1 MEYLYETPERFY
13 FVMPFIGG
21 GLIGKVLE
29 HEKKFSEERI
39 RFYITQIV
47 IAIGKLH
54 QNHIMH
60 RDIKMS
66 NILLDEQGY
75 LKLID
80 YGSACIIRDD

>member
-1 MEYLYETPERFY
+1 MEYLYETSERFY

-21 GLIGKVLE
+21 GLLGKVLE
-29 HEKKFSEERI
+29 HERKFSEDRM

-47 IAIGKLH
+47 ITIGKLH
-54 QNHIMH
+54 QNFIMH
-60 RDIKMS
+60 RNIRMS

-80 YGSACIIRDD
+80 YGSVCIIRE